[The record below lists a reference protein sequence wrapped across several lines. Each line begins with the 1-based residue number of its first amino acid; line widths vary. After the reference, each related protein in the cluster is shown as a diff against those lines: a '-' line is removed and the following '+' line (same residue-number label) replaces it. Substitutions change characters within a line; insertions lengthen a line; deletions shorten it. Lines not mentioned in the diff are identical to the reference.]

1 MQIPVRLKE
10 RSYPI
15 ILERG
20 ALQRVNTYFD
30 LNRKVLVLTDDG
42 VPRVYA
48 ETVAA
53 ACREPLLETV
63 PQGEGSKSFAVL
75 ERILARMLEAGFS
88 RKDCVVTVGGGMV
101 SDLGGFAASVY
112 MRGIDCY
119 AVSTTVLSS
128 VDASVGGKTAI
139 NFAGIKNVIGAFKQ
153 PKGVLIDPE
162 TLSTL
167 PDRQIRNGLAE
178 AVKMALTS
186 DAALFSLF
194 ETGDPSENLDE
205 ILVRAIQIKRDV
217 VERDETEQNLRRIL
231 NFGHTIGHGIEST
244 ANGALYHGEC
254 VAIGMLPMCSEPVRA
269 RLLPVLQ
276 KLRLPTSA
284 ALDPAAVYAALTHD
298 KKASAERVSIVRVD
312 EIGSCRIETVPL
324 ASLRPLIDSVVHP
337 KGGFP

>member
-20 ALQRVNTYFD
+20 AIQRVRTYFD

-42 VPRVYA
+42 VPRAYA

-53 ACREPLLETV
+53 ACRTPLLETV

-75 ERILARMLEAGFS
+75 EHILARMLDAGFS

-101 SDLGGFAASVY
+101 SDLGGFAASIY

-153 PKGVLIDPE
+153 PKAVLIDPE
-162 TLSTL
+162 TLATL
-167 PDRQIRNGLAE
+167 PKRQIYNGLAE

-186 DAALFSLF
+186 DADLFSLL
-194 ETGDPSENLDE
+194 ETGDPSESLDE
-205 ILVRAIQIKRDV
+205 ILARAVKIKRDV

-231 NFGHTIGHGIEST
+231 NFGHTIGHGIESA
-244 ANGALYHGEC
+244 ANGTLYHGEC

-269 RLLPVLQ
+269 RLKQVLAKLHLP
-276 KLRLPTSA
+276 SCA
-284 ALDPAAVYAALTHD
+284 ALDPAAVFDALAHD
-298 KKASAERVSIVRVD
+298 KKANADRVSIVRVD

-324 ASLRPLIDSVVHP
+324 HSLRPLIDAVVTR
-337 KGGFP
+337 

>member
-10 RSYPI
+10 HSYPI
-15 ILERG
+15 FIERG
-20 ALQRVNTYFD
+20 ALQAVGTHFALD
-30 LNRKVLVLTDDG
+30 RKALVLTDDG
-42 VPRVYA
+42 VPPQYA
-48 ETVAA
+48 EAVAA
-53 ACREPLLETV
+53 ACQTPVLMTV

-88 RKDCVVTVGGGMV
+88 RRDCVVTVGGGVV

-153 PKGVLIDPE
+153 PKGVLIDPD
-162 TLSTL
+162 TLKTL
-167 PDRQIRNGLAE
+167 PARQVHNGLAE

-186 DAALFSLF
+186 DAKLFSMF
-194 ETGDPSENLDE
+194 ENGDPEKDIDE
-205 ILVRAIQIKRDV
+205 VIARAVMIKRDV

-231 NFGHTIGHGIEST
+231 NFGHTIGHGIES
-244 ANGALYHGEC
+244 AASGALYHGEC
-254 VAIGMLPMCSEPVRA
+254 VAVGMLPMCSEPVRA
-269 RLLPVLQ
+269 RLLPVLA
-276 KLRLPTSA
+276 KLGLPTHA
-284 ALDPAAVYAALTHD
+284 ALDPEAVYAALTHD
-298 KKASAERVSIVRVD
+298 KKANADRVAVVRVD

-324 ASLRPLIDSVVHP
+324 ASLRPLIESVVTR
-337 KGGFP
+337 